1 MLGFDSSDAVQ
12 YGHLEWSAKSRDWA
26 AGQLGPPG
34 AGASSGGPL
43 RGQLGR
49 R

>member
-12 YGHLEWSAKSRDWA
+12 HRYLEQCAKSRDW

>member
-1 MLGFDSSDAVQ
+1 MLGFDSREAVQ
-12 YGHLEWSAKSRDWA
+12 YRHLEQCAKSRDWA
-26 AGQLGPPG
+26 AGQLGPPD
-34 AGASSGGPL
+34 AGASCGGPL